1 MKLYSENVYLF
12 TVHQTGDCWMST
24 LFKYVSTTCPKT
36 VCFSDKQ
43 TVCDLE
49 THVKYELSKYLD
61 YFLL

>member
-1 MKLYSENVYLF
+1 
-12 TVHQTGDCWMST
+12 MST